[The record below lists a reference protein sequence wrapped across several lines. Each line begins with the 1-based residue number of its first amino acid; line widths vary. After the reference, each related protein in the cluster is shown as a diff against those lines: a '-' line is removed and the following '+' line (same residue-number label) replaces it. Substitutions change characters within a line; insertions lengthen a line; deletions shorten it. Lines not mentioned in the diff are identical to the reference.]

1 MTEQYDKTYPIF
13 ADDLSLLMHYRLLS
27 EPSGEFTE
35 YPDID
40 KELSDRIIKLLPQYR
55 NFTSFCDLL
64 KSKNRTYT
72 RISRSLLHILLQ
84 IRREDLT
91 RYLAEDQIFYARMLG
106 FRESAG
112 PLLSA
117 IKQKASI
124 PLLSKLADA
133 DSQLTPTGVHML
145 EPSG

>member
-1 MTEQYDKTYPIF
+1 M
-13 ADDLSLLMHYRLLS
+13 
-27 EPSGEFTE
+27 
-35 YPDID
+35 
-40 KELSDRIIKLLPQYR
+40 
-55 NFTSFCDLL
+55 L

-145 EPSG
+145 EKDIYASHVYQGILRFKFPGQNLSEINEYKMPIIKL